1 MTKKEL
7 RQKYKALRNTFSI
20 EDIDEKSLAIAN
32 KILTMD
38 IWDKSFYH
46 LFLTIVEHKEINT
59 DYILNILAGKD
70 KHTVVSRCNFKTINL
85 ENYLLTDSTT
95 IKSNDWGI
103 PEPID
108 GIPIENSKIEV
119 VFIPLLCFD
128 KQGHRV
134 GYGAGY
140 YDNFLGDCNPET
152 VKIGLSLFEVEK
164 DIDDIYK
171 GDIPLNYCVTPQEV
185 YRF

>member
-1 MTKKEL
+1 M
-7 RQKYKALRNTFSI
+7 
-20 EDIDEKSLAIAN
+20 
-32 KILTMD
+32 LT
-38 IWDKSFYH
+38 Y
-46 LFLTIVEHKEINT
+46 
-59 DYILNILAGKD
+59 
-70 KHTVVSRCNFKTINL
+70 
-85 ENYLLTDSTT
+85 STT
-95 IKSNDWGI
+95 IKSIDWGI
-103 PEPID
+103 LEPID